1 MQNFEFSSP
10 TRIIFGDDILKDLG
24 KTTRDF
30 GTKALL
36 VYGRNSIRESGLYE
50 RVVSILEDSGISVEE
65 YSGVKPN
72 PELTHAREGAEK
84 AVAMNAEVIIAVG
97 GGSVIDESKAI
108 AAGACYSGNLWDFYS
123 RKATIKK
130 AIPVIAVQT
139 LPATSSET
147 NQVSVITN
155 TDTNEKFGARSPF
168 IIPRAAF
175 LDPSLTFTLPLK
187 YTAYASFDIM
197 SHLLEGY
204 FTSTDSFAPVQDGF
218 VEGTVRAVMSSFN
231 MVQKDV
237 RNKNAR
243 AALMWAGALAWN
255 GLGNAGVEGASTP
268 NHMLEHPLS
277 AIYDIAHGA
286 GLAAIFPAWLK
297 YKRDSIAPRILL
309 FGDRILE
316 MGDEIKGLE
325 EGSACNKVI
334 EKFSRWIQ
342 DTDCPINLR
351 DAGIDNPD
359 IPELVKQA
367 RTLCGLWGIEG
378 YSDEDLA
385 AIYRLALK

>member
-1 MQNFEFSSP
+1 MQNFEFYSP
-10 TRIIFGDDILKDLG
+10 TRIIFGDNILKDLG

-36 VYGRNSIRESGLYE
+36 VYGRSSIRESGLYD
-50 RVVSILEDSGISVEE
+50 RVFSTLEDSDISVEE

-72 PELTHAREGAEK
+72 PELTHAREGSRK
-84 AVAMNAEVIIAVG
+84 AMDMDAEVIIAVG

-108 AAGACYSGNLWDFYS
+108 AAGACYSGNLWDFFT

-130 AIPVIAVQT
+130 ALPVIAVQT
-139 LPATSSET
+139 LPATSSEI
-147 NQVSVITN
+147 NQASVITN
-155 TDTNEKFGARSPF
+155 TDTNEKFGARSPL
-168 IIPRAAF
+168 IAPRVAF
-175 LDPSLTFTLPLK
+175 LDPSLTFTIPLK

-218 VEGTVRAVMSSFN
+218 VEGTVRAVMSSLK
-231 MVQKDV
+231 MVQMNV
-237 RNKNAR
+237 RNKDAR
-243 AALMWAGALAWN
+243 ASLMWAGALAWN
-255 GLGNAGVEGASTP
+255 GLGKAGVEGATIP

-277 AIYDIAHGA
+277 AVYDIAHGA

-297 YKRDSIAPRILL
+297 YKRDSIAPRIRL
-309 FGDRILE
+309 FGERILE
-316 MGDEIKGLE
+316 MGDKIKGLE
-325 EGSACNKVI
+325 EGLACDTVI
-334 EKFSRWIQ
+334 EEFSRWIQ
-342 DTDCPINLR
+342 DTGCPVNLR

-367 RTLCGLWGIEG
+367 RTLCGYWGIEG
-378 YSDEDLA
+378 YTDEDLA
-385 AIYRLALK
+385 TIYRLAL